1 MDSGTEA
8 EPFQGLVSGTA
19 GEREGTWWAQVRGGE
34 VEVKSLLLVP
44 MMRLRAGL
52 MWGKCSDNAAV
63 RLHP

>member
-1 MDSGTEA
+1 MDSGTET
-8 EPFQGLVSGTA
+8 EQLQGLVSGTA

-52 MWGKCSDNAAV
+52 MRGKCSNNAAV
-63 RLHP
+63 RPHP